1 MCSSRV
7 GLRPLPKNDGRD
19 GLLLDVGRRLPS
31 SWGEGFLG
39 RSDRRRPPSEGG
51 RLFSRDVDL
60 RRSPDR
66 SLDDRRRSYLGSAIV
81 SNCFWGGLEENAKS
95 FYSDV
100 KNGRKGWDQLI

>member
-7 GLRPLPKNDGRD
+7 GLRPLPNNDGRD
-19 GLLLDVGRRLPS
+19 GLFLDVVCRLPS
-31 SWGEGFLG
+31 SWGEGLLG
-39 RSDRRRPPSEGG
+39 RSGRRRLPSEGE

-81 SNCFWGGLEENAKS
+81 SNCFWGVWKRTPS
-95 FYSDV
+95 PFT
-100 KNGRKGWDQLI
+100 QT